1 VLVDTTFDDP
11 TEVIKTIELA
21 AEEQLGVQIPDSHF
35 FLLQLCFSLHGRPL
49 EPPLVQSLDVAS
61 LDWLQ
66 VSHTGSHSPCHQDCS
81 RVALLSFNEHG
92 IRREMD
98 ELDVVEVDKTT
109 EKQYRIDAMCQW
121 AHRLRRG
128 REKHRVHGLAG
139 NLARGAV
146 SGAKRLGRNAAAG
159 AKSAADVIADV
170 GKGIAGG
177 GATRKATAAHEFDP
191 HEIDYPNGPDLLAA
205 LEAAMDLTG
214 LSSTALCL
222 SVPSCSGGGFRD
234 RAALPRS
241 SIADLCMMPDLD
253 RFLCRYRWDLCPCR
267 VSSKTRALCTF
278 AAHRAPT
285 CGFNSSASSHRL
297 LGRRPR
303 LLPLSQRRRAKV

>member
-1 VLVDTTFDDP
+1 MLVDTTFDDP

-177 GATRKATAAHEFDP
+177 GATRKATAAHKFDP

-241 SIADLCMMPDLD
+241 SIADL
-253 RFLCRYRWDLCPCR
+253 
-267 VSSKTRALCTF
+267 V
-278 AAHRAPT
+278 
-285 CGFNSSASSHRL
+285 GSA
-297 LGRRPR
+297 
-303 LLPLSQRRRAKV
+303 